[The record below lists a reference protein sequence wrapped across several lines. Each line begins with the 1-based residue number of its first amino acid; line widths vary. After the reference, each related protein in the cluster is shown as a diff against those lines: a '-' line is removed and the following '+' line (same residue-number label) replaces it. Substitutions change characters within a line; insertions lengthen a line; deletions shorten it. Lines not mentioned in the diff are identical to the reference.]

1 MDHHGAKC
9 TQIDEGMCQGVICT
23 CQNFFSFTNLAVGVT
38 FLKVI
43 LHLLKKVLN
52 PQFYPLSPLL
62 VFLFYASRSETNSRY
77 SQISP
82 TFSENSGREVSHGP
96 ILDIFFF
103 EQISRN
109 ERFMAKV
116 DF

>member
-1 MDHHGAKC
+1 MEAR
-9 TQIDEGMCQGVICT
+9 ECQKISSNLD
-23 CQNFFSFTNLAVGVT
+23 QNQTLIFQCSNRLGWQPITPVQNLT
-38 FLKVI
+38 RL
-43 LHLLKKVLN
+43 
-52 PQFYPLSPLL
+52 
-62 VFLFYASRSETNSRY
+62 
-77 SQISP
+77 ISS